1 MKKKSWIESYSD
13 DLSTKSR
20 FTFECTS
27 MFKNTEKNVKLKI
40 LEGLKK
46 MYFFKKRISFKM
58 P

>member
-40 LEGLKK
+40 LEIKK
-46 MYFFKKRISFKM
+46 KCVFLRKK
-58 P
+58 

>member
-1 MKKKSWIESYSD
+1 
-13 DLSTKSR
+13 
-20 FTFECTS
+20 

>member
-46 MYFFKKRISFKM
+46 NVFFLRKK
-58 P
+58 